1 MEKYFELTSKLIK
14 ALENS
19 KINHLDISFE
29 GFALTLDKSISNENP
44 NHPSFKN
51 IDINTENSLEN
62 NEEENENIEIFKA
75 PLLGIFYKAK
85 DPESEAF
92 AEVGKTLK
100 KGDTMCIIEAMK
112 MMNEVKAP
120 YDCKIVECLVQN
132 EEFVEYNK
140 AIFKL
145 EKIC

>member
-19 KINHLDISFE
+19 NINHLDISFE
-29 GFALTLDKSISNENP
+29 GFSLKLDKGISNENSH
-44 NHPSFKN
+44 NQTSFKN
-51 IDINTENSLEN
+51 IDINPEKTLEI
-62 NEEENENIEIFKA
+62 EESEDVEIFKA

-85 DPESEAF
+85 DPDSKAF
-92 AEVGKTLK
+92 AEVGDTLK

-120 YDCKIVECLVQN
+120 YDCKIVECLVEN